1 MATSSTLR
9 LAMAVVGLLV
19 LPDEQ
24 GPASEGRCTPEGR
37 PGARVLLHVAGS
49 GTLSRRYGLGVT
61 GELPAPPPL
70 EGRPEPAW
78 GRVCPVEVRAV
89 VEAESAAD
97 SFAVLATGAD
107 SRIVRVG
114 QGFRAGGGLLSVAAI
129 EPGRV
134 LLRAGEKLVSCDF
147 VR

>member
-1 MATSSTLR
+1 MATSTTLR

-19 LPDEQ
+19 LPDER
-24 GPASEGRCTPEGR
+24 GPASEGRCVPDVVSTTR
-37 PGARVLLHVAGS
+37 PVLHVAGA
-49 GTLSRRYGLGVT
+49 GTLPRRYGLGVT
-61 GELPAPPPL
+61 DELPAPPPF
-70 EGRPEPAW
+70 EGAPSPAV
-78 GRVCPVEVRAV
+78 GRACPVEVRAV

-114 QGFRAGGGLLSVAAI
+114 QGFRAGGGLVSVAAI

-134 LLRAGEKLVSCDF
+134 VLRAGETLVSCDF
-147 VR
+147 VK

>member
-24 GPASEGRCTPEGR
+24 GPASEGRCTPEVVSSTR
-37 PGARVLLHVAGS
+37 ALLHVPGP
-49 GTLSRRYGLGVT
+49 GTLARRYGLGVT
-61 GELPAPPPL
+61 GALPAPPPF
-70 EGRPEPAW
+70 EGRPEVVPS
-78 GRVCPVEVRAV
+78 RVCPVEIRAL
-89 VEAESAAD
+89 VEADSAAD
-97 SFAVLATGAD
+97 SFAVLTTGAD

-134 LLRAGEKLVSCDF
+134 VLRAGETLVSCDF